1 MSTQEQIIE
10 HIVLFNVKADAD
22 PTKVAAMIDGLNS
35 MVSLDLAI
43 HISTGELLRSRSH
56 SLTFSH
62 IMHCRFRSNDNLQ
75 AYFTH
80 PEHLRVVTENIQP
93 INDDLMVVD
102 WISNS
107 ISDAPKPGSAMRV
120 TLLKLK
126 EDLVENAKSKF
137 FEGVEGIK
145 NQFKAIEHIS
155 YGENFSHALT
165 KGYSISSIAV
175 FPGPTDLEAFDSE
188 SELVM
193 NSLKEKLKD
202 SVESELVVDF
212 VIPLSKVANA

>member
-1 MSTQEQIIE
+1 
-10 HIVLFNVKADAD
+10 
-22 PTKVAAMIDGLNS
+22 MIDGLNN
-35 MVSLDLAI
+35 MVSLNLAI

-62 IMHCRFRSNDNLQ
+62 IMHCRFKSNDNLT
-75 AYFTH
+75 AYYTH

-107 ISDAPKPGSAMRV
+107 INDAAKPGSAMRV

-145 NQFKAIEHIS
+145 NQFKAI
-155 YGENFSHALT
+155 
-165 KGYSISSIAV
+165 AV
-175 FPGPTDLEAFDSE
+175 FPGPDDLEAFDSE
-188 SELVM
+188 SKLVT

-202 SVESELVVDF
+202 SVESSSVVR
-212 VIPLSKVANA
+212 LG